1 MTVQDFTTD
10 WHRHGHR
17 TVVVASRTYSANGAS
32 KESRLLAP
40 ECSQPMSSLAA
51 MSEDVQRLTLSFLPA
66 TTAGRVASATR
77 VFVVRTPPLGSAA

>member
-1 MTVQDFTTD
+1 MTVQDLPLTGIDT
-10 WHRHGHR
+10 RAS
-17 TVVVASRTYSANGAS
+17 TVAVSSRTYSADGAS